1 MYTSHADESYT
12 EEESGRR
19 MVEGTDRESKEI
31 GHFSLLSNILISLY
45 RMYSYFT
52 CREKKEF
59 KTTRHTLKCAYPKSK
74 FNTLEP
80 TILMLS
86 CLCSPKNKASPT
98 ISVCVFEHVDG
109 F

>member
-1 MYTSHADESYT
+1 
-12 EEESGRR
+12 
-19 MVEGTDRESKEI
+19 
-31 GHFSLLSNILISLY
+31 
-45 RMYSYFT
+45 MYSYFT